1 MAPCLRGLV
10 ANSRSSMAA
19 TYIIRII
26 CRLAASRRME
36 IANGPLYPR
45 RCFAHAS
52 RILAVHAI
60 ILALSFAIILVG
72 SELFTN
78 GVEWAGHRLHI
89 AEAAVGSLL
98 AAVGTAL
105 PETFIPAVALLTG
118 RNSADAHTA
127 VGLGAIVG
135 APLML
140 STVALFVMGV
150 AAMAFRKRRGRN
162 ALRVVRE
169 DARRDLVFF
178 FPVFLCLVIAG
189 MLDMGPILR
198 HVLAVAL
205 LIVYASYCVVMLR
218 LRRAAEAEVEHG
230 LYFESIFRGDPLEP
244 GALATAAQVIVGTLA
259 ILIGAVEFV
268 DKIILFSAHAHLNP
282 GVLSLMLSPLAT
294 ELPEKYN
301 SVVWIRQGK
310 DHLALANI
318 TGAMVF
324 QSCIPVALGLAFSPW
339 HLTGSELLAGAI
351 ALASAVI
358 LYVNLRDSE
367 LGTPTLMIG
376 GAAYAIFLI
385 GLGYLGVL

>member
-1 MAPCLRGLV
+1 MAL
-10 ANSRSSMAA
+10 N
-19 TYIIRII
+19 T
-26 CRLAASRRME
+26 
-36 IANGPLYPR
+36 
-45 RCFAHAS
+45 
-52 RILAVHAI
+52 I

-78 GVEWAGHRLHI
+78 GVEWAGHRLEI
-89 AEAAVGSLL
+89 AEAAVGSVL

-118 RNSADAHTA
+118 RNTAGAHTA

-150 AAMAFRKRRGRN
+150 AALAYRRRRGRI
-162 ALRVVRE
+162 ALRVVRD

-178 FPVFLCLVIAG
+178 FSVFLCLLIAG
-189 MLDMGPILR
+189 TLETSPVVR

-205 LIVYASYCVVMLR
+205 LIVYASYIVVMLR
-218 LRRAAEAEVEHG
+218 LKRADDAEVEHG
-230 LYFESIFRGDPLEP
+230 LYFESIFGGNPLEP
-244 GALATAAQVIVGTLA
+244 RALATVAQVLAGVAA

-268 DKIILFSAHAHLNP
+268 DKIILFAAHAHLNP
-282 GVLSLMLSPLAT
+282 GVLSLMVSPLAT

-324 QSCIPVALGLAFSPW
+324 QSCIPVSLGLVFSQW
-339 HLTGSELLAGAI
+339 HLTNPELLAGSI
-351 ALASAVI
+351 ALASVVI
-358 LYVNLRDSE
+358 LYINLRDSE

-385 GLGYLGVL
+385 GLGYLGTF

>member
-1 MAPCLRGLV
+1 
-10 ANSRSSMAA
+10 
-19 TYIIRII
+19 
-26 CRLAASRRME
+26 
-36 IANGPLYPR
+36 
-45 RCFAHAS
+45 
-52 RILAVHAI
+52 
-60 ILALSFAIILVG
+60 
-72 SELFTN
+72 
-78 GVEWAGHRLHI
+78 
-89 AEAAVGSLL
+89 
-98 AAVGTAL
+98 
-105 PETFIPAVALLTG
+105 
-118 RNSADAHTA
+118 
-127 VGLGAIVG
+127 
-135 APLML
+135 PLML

-150 AAMAFRKRRGRN
+150 AAIAFRKRRGRI

-169 DARRDLVFF
+169 DARRDLAFF

-189 MLDMGPILR
+189 MLNMTPALR
-198 HVLAVAL
+198 YVLAVAL

-218 LRRAAEAEVEHG
+218 LKRAANAEVEHG

-244 GALATAAQVIVGTLA
+244 GALATVAQVIVGTLA

-268 DKIILFSAHAHLNP
+268 DKIVLFSTHAHLNP

-339 HLTGSELLAGAI
+339 HLTSPELLAGAI

-358 LYVNLRDSE
+358 LYVNLHDSE